1 MMAHLF
7 TAEVTVELD
16 DAGVVVVTV
25 DSGDQVQRQYFD
37 LDVFKSDWLD
47 TETEVI
53 QRRQV
58 SLRLPVRAI
67 KNGE

>member
-1 MMAHLF
+1 MAHLF